1 MCDVRMARLP
11 TDRATVLRHAGAG
24 EGAEHLIWDALQI
37 RGGSLGASVTS
48 LAAARRLITLELTYA
63 VGMATWHVA
72 LMLGSFAAKS
82 PSGRES
88 RSSPSSNRFEGL
100 YLSVTSNPDAFAS

>member
-1 MCDVRMARLP
+1 MARLA
-11 TDRATVLRHAGAG
+11 TDQATVLRHGGAG

-37 RGGSLGASVTS
+37 RGWSLGASLTS
-48 LAAARRLITLELTYA
+48 LAAARMLMTLELTYA

-82 PSGRES
+82 PFS
-88 RSSPSSNRFEGL
+88 RGSRGPSNCFEGL